1 MTKVYNT
8 IRGIHSMRFNDTCKT
23 EYTSHVFRAI
33 SFDLRVQML
42 YALYTFIMQ
51 TLRDLD
57 VSVLITSTPVKS
69 KVTDIN
75 AMIDTD

>member
-1 MTKVYNT
+1 MTLVKPNTLLMYSKQYHLTCVYKCYN
-8 IRGIHSMRFNDTCKT
+8 I
-23 EYTSHVFRAI
+23 YTHYI
-33 SFDLRVQML
+33 L
-42 YALYTFIMQ
+42 YMQ